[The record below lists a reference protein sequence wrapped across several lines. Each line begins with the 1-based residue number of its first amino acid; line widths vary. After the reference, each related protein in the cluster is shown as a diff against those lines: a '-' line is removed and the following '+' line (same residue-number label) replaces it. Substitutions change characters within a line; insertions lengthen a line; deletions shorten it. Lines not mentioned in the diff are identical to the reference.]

1 MRGGSTASVT
11 LRDVA
16 LRVGVTPAAVSMAL
30 SGSTRISQAT
40 TERIRAAAAE
50 LGYVPSSAAKALRRQ
65 RSDAIALVVPN
76 SSQHVFGHSYFMHV
90 LTGVSAA
97 ANERDV
103 QVLISTSATEAS
115 GLTAY
120 ERVMRSRSAD
130 GAIVTSAAIGDP
142 NIGRLAASGLPVVLL
157 GNYPDLPETTSV
169 GWDDVSASRT
179 VTEHLIVTHDR
190 RRLLHVTGPLDH
202 RTAVDRREGFL
213 QAVKAHGLAGAS
225 AIVEGDFD
233 EASGF
238 DAVTGKRFA
247 AAGFDG
253 VVFANDDMAF
263 GGLQALRRDGLS
275 VPEDVAIV
283 GFDDFGLSRT
293 TDPGITTMHVQ
304 AEEVARI
311 ATERLFALI
320 DASQSAPTRDDL
332 PVSLVCRAS
341 CGCPRPDVVLSGS

>member
-1 MRGGSTASVT
+1 MTNVT

-16 LRVGVTPAAVSMAL
+16 SRVGITPAAVSMAL
-30 SGSTRISQAT
+30 SGSSRISQSTA
-40 TERIRAAAAE
+40 ERVRAAAAE

-157 GNYPDLPETTSV
+157 GNYPDLPDTTSV
-169 GWDDVSASRT
+169 GWDDVKASRS
-179 VTEHLIVTHDR
+179 VTEHLIVSHGR
-190 RRLLHVTGPLDH
+190 HRLLHVTGPLDH
-202 RTAVDRREGFL
+202 RTAVDRRAGFL
-213 QAVKAHGLAGAS
+213 QAIEAHGLTDGS
-225 AIVEGDFD
+225 AVVEGDFD

-238 DAVTGKRFA
+238 DATASNRFGA
-247 AAGFDG
+247 HGFDG
-253 VVFANDDMAF
+253 IVFANDDMAF
-263 GGLQALRRDGLS
+263 GGLQALRQDGVS
-275 VPEDVAIV
+275 VPDDVAIV

-320 DASQSAPTRDDL
+320 DTTQSAPTRDDL
-332 PVSLVCRAS
+332 PVSLVRRES
-341 CGCPRPDVVLSGS
+341 CGCARPDVVLSGN

>member
-1 MRGGSTASVT
+1 MGNGATSTVT

-40 TERIRAAAAE
+40 TERVRAAAAE

-157 GNYPDLPETTSV
+157 GNYPDLPETASV
-169 GWDDVSASRT
+169 GWDDVAASRS
-179 VTEHLIVTHDR
+179 VTEHLIVTHGR
-190 RRLLHVTGPLDH
+190 QRLLHVTGPLDH
-202 RTAVDRREGFL
+202 RTALDRREGFL
-213 QAVKAHGLAGAS
+213 QAVEAHGLAAGS
-225 AIVEGDFD
+225 AVVEGDFD

-238 DAVTGKRFA
+238 IA
-247 AAGFDG
+247 AAGRRFGARGFDG
-253 VVFANDDMAF
+253 IVFANDDMAF
-263 GGLQALRRDGLS
+263 GGLQALRRDAVS

-320 DASQSAPTRDDL
+320 DAPQSEPTRDDL
-332 PVSLVCRAS
+332 PVTLVRRES
-341 CGCPRPDVVLSGS
+341 CGCPRPDIVLSRS